1 MSRYVLL
8 EPVRWV
14 FIFLDYAGYTGGLG
28 RFLGDILM
36 DLGMMRPASRRQESE
51 ADYIGL
57 MMMARSCYNPDEA
70 VKVWERME
78 KFQKAAGNSIPQW
91 LSTHPSVS
99 VFERTR
105 HGC

>member
-78 KFQKAAGNSIPQW
+78 KFQKAAGN
-91 LSTHPSVS
+91 PSVS
-99 VFERTR
+99 VSERNKVRLLTARRTR
-105 HGC
+105 PG